1 MFVVRLPP
9 EMERRLEALAKATG
23 RTKTFH
29 VREAVIG
36 YLDDLEDWH
45 RAVKVLNDVRSG
57 REETVP
63 IEEVMREHG
72 LLAD

>member
-29 VREAVIG
+29 VREAVI
-36 YLDDLEDWH
+36 
-45 RAVKVLNDVRSG
+45 
-57 REETVP
+57 
-63 IEEVMREHG
+63 
-72 LLAD
+72 